1 MGKNH
6 LDNIAIV
13 GSGLAGLTLAISLAE
28 KGIPSTIFEKESED
42 NLGGM
47 GIQITPN
54 GSEILARLGLEVKL
68 REISS
73 PGENISVFDGL
84 TSKRLYSMDLTQFAK
99 GDELGYITC
108 HRGSL
113 IQILCERAKKLGVT
127 FYFNQKIFL
136 EEFSTEK
143 AIFRS
148 EDGKEYSSSLLLGA
162 DGYGSA
168 IGQKLNPD
176 GEKHKSDFIAL
187 RGLVPME
194 RIDAGDIKSGV
205 NLFMYPG
212 QHLVT
217 YLIDKG
223 KQLNFVAIRP
233 DVGRASSDSDLTELI
248 SGFSTHP
255 YLDKLLNNA
264 SEVRTNYLSTGFVQ
278 PIWFSGRVCLCGDAL
293 HPMPPFLAQGGNMAI
308 EDGWVLA
315 SVLRNKSN
323 PKESFNLFKAKRFSR
338 LNRIVRLSNSQ
349 TWINHLRGGLMY
361 QLRNT
366 TLALVD
372 KSLPGLIA
380 SRYTWIYRGY

>member
-1 MGKNH
+1 MANNH

-13 GSGLAGLTLAISLAE
+13 GSGLAGLVLAISLAE
-28 KGIPSTIFEKESED
+28 KGITSTIYEKEAEE

-84 TSKRLYSMDLTQFAK
+84 TSKRLYSMDLNQFAK

-113 IQILCERAKKLGVT
+113 IKILCERAKKLGVM

-143 AIFRS
+143 VNFRS

-187 RGLVPME
+187 RGLVPTE
-194 RIDAGDIKSGV
+194 RIDTGEIKSGV

-233 DVGRASSDSDLTELI
+233 VVGMASNDSDLTELL

-255 YLDKLLNNA
+255 YLDKLLTTA
-264 SEVRTNYLSTGFVQ
+264 SEIRTNYLSKGFVQ

-308 EDGWVLA
+308 EDGWILA
-315 SVLRNKSN
+315 SALSEQSN
-323 PKESFNLFKAKRFSR
+323 TTEAFNLFKAKRFNR
-338 LNRIVRLSNSQ
+338 LNRIVNLSNSQ
-349 TWINHLRGGLMY
+349 AWINHLQGGLIS

-366 TLALVD
+366 TLVLVN

-380 SRYTWIYRGY
+380 NRYTWIYRGM